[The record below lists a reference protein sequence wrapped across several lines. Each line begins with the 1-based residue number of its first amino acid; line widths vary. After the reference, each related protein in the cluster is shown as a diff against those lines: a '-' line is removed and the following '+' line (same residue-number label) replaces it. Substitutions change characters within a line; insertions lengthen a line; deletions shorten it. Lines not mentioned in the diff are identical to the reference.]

1 MADAP
6 DPARLLTALT
16 TEHFGL
22 QGSRAATT
30 SEGAARS
37 SLFLGSVSS
46 ALVALG
52 FLASVSGG
60 DSDLFRTFALTVLPT
75 LCFLGIVTFVR
86 LLELGTEDMLCG
98 RAINRIRAHYIEL
111 AGDDARLFMMS
122 GHDDAIGVMRNM
134 GLTPRPFQL
143 FLTNSFAIA
152 VVTAVLGGS
161 TIGLALGVITGTPLG
176 VDVAVGAVTAVGGA
190 AALMHFTR
198 THYGNAVSFE
208 EPLFPSPGPPQPAR
222 PQR

>member
-1 MADAP
+1 MADPP
-6 DPARLLTALT
+6 DSARLLTALT

-30 SEGAARS
+30 SEGSARS

-52 FLASVSGG
+52 FMASVSGG
-60 DSDLFRTFALTVLPT
+60 SSALFRTFALTVLPT
-75 LCFLGIVTFVR
+75 LCFLGIVTYMR

-98 RAINRIRAHYIEL
+98 RAINRIRHHYMEL
-111 AGDDARLFMMS
+111 AGEDARLFMMS
-122 GHDDAIGVMRNM
+122 GYDDAIGVMRNM

-161 TIGLALGVITGTPLG
+161 TIALAVGVVTGAPLG
-176 VDVAVGAVTAVGGA
+176 VDVAVGVVTAIAGA

-198 THYGNAVSFE
+198 THYGHAVSFE
-208 EPLFPSPGPPQPAR
+208 EPLFPSPGTPEPQA

>member
-1 MADAP
+1 MADSP
-6 DPARLLTALT
+6 DPARMLTALT

-30 SEGAARS
+30 SESAARS

-52 FLASVSGG
+52 FIASVSGG
-60 DSDLFRTFALTVLPT
+60 SSPLFRTFALVVLPT
-75 LCFLGIVTFVR
+75 LCFLGVVTFVR

-98 RAINRIRAHYIEL
+98 RAINRIRHHYLEL
-111 AGDDARLFMMS
+111 AGEDARLFMMS
-122 GHDDAIGVMRNM
+122 AHDDAVGVMRNM
-134 GLTPRPFQL
+134 GLVPGRIQL
-143 FLTNSFAIA
+143 YLTNSFAIA
-152 VVTAVLGGS
+152 VVTSVLGGS
-161 TIGLALGVITGTPLG
+161 TIALALGVITGAPLG
-176 VDVAVGAVTAVGGA
+176 VDVAVGAVLAVSAA

-208 EPLFPSPGPPQPAR
+208 EPLFPSPGPPD
-222 PQR
+222 PQTPKR